1 MTPGTYYVLRT
12 DKLSAPY
19 YFAGVSDQVTFGL
32 GTTLTPLIF
41 AAWQFATRED
51 AEEARR
57 ECGLAHDFTISDC
70 EMGMSDNLM
79 PSNRKAR
86 RASK

>member
-1 MTPGTYYVLRT
+1 MTPETYYVLRT
-12 DKLSAPY
+12 DKMSVPH
-19 YFAGVSDQVTFGL
+19 YFAGISDQVTVGL
-32 GTTLTPLIF
+32 GTTLTTLIF

-57 ECGLAHDFTISDC
+57 ECGLADDFTISDC

-86 RASK
+86 RARK